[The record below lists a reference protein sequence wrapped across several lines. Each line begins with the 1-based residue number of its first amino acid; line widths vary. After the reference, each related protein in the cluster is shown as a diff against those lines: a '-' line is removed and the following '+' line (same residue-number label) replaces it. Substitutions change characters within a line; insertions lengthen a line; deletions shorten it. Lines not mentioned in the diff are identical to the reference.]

1 MGCTFPNGRV
11 GEEILTCGQN
21 QAPLTPSRAVTH
33 ADEELN
39 LPGSASVAL
48 GLRPWQVSTLTPI
61 PFRALSPGNK
71 PALNRQRDHS
81 ACGQTETPLRVRK
94 TRENLRQDVLYP
106 DIPPPCLFTAPASP
120 SCTVAPPTSHCRSQ
134 HRPSFEAQTLTH
146 TGASN
151 ITLPTQIA
159 DDYPTISPWADAP
172 NPAPRIQRHRSV
184 SRRMLSKVKQGIASR
199 TKATTIVRPNEPE
212 TTIFR
217 RLSNTRKKSSEVE
230 RRADTSDTYRS
241 GIDVSGETTP
251 PLVVDT
257 EHQLTQRSFTDSTVS
272 TNEILG
278 NETLSPCYN
287 TCPDVS
293 PSCLSSPDSSA
304 NRSPSTEL
312 TPRPPI
318 KDPSKPLKSGTQSA
332 CLSIPHVLL
341 NVTADRMAVDAG
353 STEAVWVA
361 IEGTV
366 LSRALDV
373 STDGAIDFKHFNT
386 HLDDTNLGSVTSLRL
401 CFKPA
406 SGCQILD
413 IVGQKTAKDLKI
425 NQTCSLFV
433 NVGVPK
439 LNLTAGSDSEPDNSS
454 LFEELE
460 SIVGTLDTDLLH
472 VEARYRHSLLPHDNV
487 VNVRHTAKLRRPKA
501 ESRWSLPTALN
512 DLSISDE
519 VHTKI
524 AIHLA
529 DHYSPRRAIGLI
541 DRCLGV
547 EVMASEAVRQVRQTP
562 LRDLDRD
569 GVVDGEQKPS
579 VIVTDIDT
587 LPSGLGAEPPVDDS
601 ATTAHAPFKSACV
614 FTAGNNDVA
623 AFADLHLETNRRS
636 TSASA
641 LTTHPPPSTRPHI
654 DQSISSANISSLP
667 VTQQDDARKLWRHI
681 RQSSLST
688 KQAAELE
695 SLPVH
700 QIEATDE
707 KLRELRKQALANKRS
722 VGAETL
728 RDWKWTEKMEEMKKA
743 EMPWL

>member
-1 MGCTFPNGRV
+1 MANK
-11 GEEILTCGQN
+11 EN
-21 QAPLTPSRAVTH
+21 QAPLTPCRGATH

-39 LPGSASVAL
+39 LAGSASVAL

-94 TRENLRQDVLYP
+94 TRENLRQDVLCP

-120 SCTVAPPTSHCRSQ
+120 NCTIAPQLSKCHNEDRST
-134 HRPSFEAQTLTH
+134 FEVQTLTH

-151 ITLPTQIA
+151 TTLPTQIA
-159 DDYPTISPWADAP
+159 DDYPTISPHLADAL

-199 TKATTIVRPNEPE
+199 TKATTAVRPNEPE

-230 RRADTSDTYRS
+230 RRGDTFDTCSS
-241 GIDVSGETTP
+241 GIDISGEITP
-251 PLVVDT
+251 SLVVDT
-257 EHQLTQRSFTDSTVS
+257 EQQPTQRSFTDSTVS

-278 NETLSPCYN
+278 NETLAPYYDASPV
-287 TCPDVS
+287 VS
-293 PSCLSSPDSSA
+293 PSCLSFPQSSA

-318 KDPSKPLKSGTQSA
+318 NAPSRLMDPGTHLA

-341 NVTADRMAVDAG
+341 NVTTDRMAVDAG
-353 STEAVWVA
+353 SAGTIWVA

-373 STDGAIDFKHFNT
+373 STDGVIDFKHFST
-386 HLDDTNLGSVTSLRL
+386 QSDDTSLGSVTSLRL

-406 SGCQILD
+406 PGCQILD

-425 NQTCSLFV
+425 NQVCSLFV
-433 NVGVPK
+433 SVSVPK
-439 LNLTAGSDSEPDNSS
+439 LHLTAANDLEADNSS

-529 DHYSPRRAIGLI
+529 DHYSPRRAVGLI

-547 EVMASEAVRQVRQTP
+547 EVTASKAVRQVRQT
-562 LRDLDRD
+562 LLHDLDRE
-569 GVVDGEQKPS
+569 GLVEEEPKPS

-587 LPSGLGAEPPVDDS
+587 LPSGLSAEPPVDNS
-601 ATTAHAPFKSACV
+601 APTAHASFKSACV
-614 FTAGNNDVA
+614 FTAGKDDVA
-623 AFADLHLETNRRS
+623 ASTDLHLGTNRRS

-641 LTTHPPPSTRPHI
+641 LIIRPRSPTRPLV
-654 DQSISSANISSLP
+654 DQSLSSTKLSSLP
-667 VTQQDDARKLWRHI
+667 QQDDARKLWRHI

-700 QIEATDE
+700 QIEAKDE

-728 RDWKWTEKMEEMKKA
+728 KDWKWTEKMEEMKKA

>member
-1 MGCTFPNGRV
+1 MAS
-11 GEEILTCGQN
+11 L
-21 QAPLTPSRAVTH
+21 H
-33 ADEELN
+33 ADTDSF
-39 LPGSASVAL
+39 PSAFA
-48 GLRPWQVSTLTPI
+48 
-61 PFRALSPGNK
+61 
-71 PALNRQRDHS
+71 
-81 ACGQTETPLRVRK
+81 
-94 TRENLRQDVLYP
+94 
-106 DIPPPCLFTAPASP
+106 
-120 SCTVAPPTSHCRSQ
+120 SQ
-134 HRPSFEAQTLTH
+134 HRPSLEAQTLTH

-151 ITLPTQIA
+151 VTLPTQIA
-159 DDYPTISPWADAP
+159 DDCPTISPFADP
-172 NPAPRIQRHRSV
+172 PSPAPRIQRHRSV

-199 TKATTIVRPNEPE
+199 TKATTAVRHNEPE
-212 TTIFR
+212 ATIFR
-217 RLSNTRKKSSEVE
+217 CLSNTRKKSSEVE
-230 RRADTSDTYRS
+230 RRADTFDTYSS

-257 EHQLTQRSFTDSTVS
+257 EQQLTQRSFTDSTVS

-278 NETLSPCYN
+278 NERIAPRDDA
-287 TCPDVS
+287 CPGVS
-293 PSCLSSPDSSA
+293 PSCVSSPDSSA
-304 NRSPSTEL
+304 KRSPSTEL

-318 KDPSKPLKSGTQSA
+318 KAPSRLLDHGTHLA

-341 NVTADRMAVDAG
+341 DVTADRMAVDAG
-353 STEAVWVA
+353 SAGSIWVA

-373 STDGAIDFKHFNT
+373 STDGVIGFKHFST
-386 HLDDTNLGSVTSLRL
+386 RSDDTSLGSVTSLRL

-406 SGCQILD
+406 PGCQILD

-433 NVGVPK
+433 SVSVPK
-439 LNLTAGSDSEPDNSS
+439 LNLTAANDSEADTSS

-547 EVMASEAVRQVRQTP
+547 EVTASEAVRQVRQT
-562 LRDLDRD
+562 LIRDLDREYL
-569 GVVDGEQKPS
+569 VDEEPKPS

-587 LPSGLGAEPPVDDS
+587 LPSALGIEPPVDDS
-601 ATTAHAPFKSACV
+601 GPTAHASFKSACV

-623 AFADLHLETNRRS
+623 ASTDLHLGTNRRS

-641 LTTHPPPSTRPHI
+641 LIIRPPSPIRPHV
-654 DQSISSANISSLP
+654 DQSPSTNKSSLP
-667 VTQQDDARKLWRHI
+667 VAQQDDARKLWRHI

-700 QIEATDE
+700 HIEAKDE
-707 KLRELRKQALANKRS
+707 KLRELRKQALSNKRS

-728 RDWKWTEKMEEMKKA
+728 KDWKWTEKMEEIKKA

>member
-1 MGCTFPNGRV
+1 
-11 GEEILTCGQN
+11 
-21 QAPLTPSRAVTH
+21 
-33 ADEELN
+33 
-39 LPGSASVAL
+39 
-48 GLRPWQVSTLTPI
+48 
-61 PFRALSPGNK
+61 
-71 PALNRQRDHS
+71 
-81 ACGQTETPLRVRK
+81 
-94 TRENLRQDVLYP
+94 
-106 DIPPPCLFTAPASP
+106 
-120 SCTVAPPTSHCRSQ
+120 
-134 HRPSFEAQTLTH
+134 
-146 TGASN
+146 
-151 ITLPTQIA
+151 
-159 DDYPTISPWADAP
+159 
-172 NPAPRIQRHRSV
+172 
-184 SRRMLSKVKQGIASR
+184 
-199 TKATTIVRPNEPE
+199 
-212 TTIFR
+212 
-217 RLSNTRKKSSEVE
+217 
-230 RRADTSDTYRS
+230 
-241 GIDVSGETTP
+241 
-251 PLVVDT
+251 
-257 EHQLTQRSFTDSTVS
+257 
-272 TNEILG
+272 
-278 NETLSPCYN
+278 
-287 TCPDVS
+287 
-293 PSCLSSPDSSA
+293 
-304 NRSPSTEL
+304 
-312 TPRPPI
+312 
-318 KDPSKPLKSGTQSA
+318 
-332 CLSIPHVLL
+332 
-341 NVTADRMAVDAG
+341 MAVDAG

-547 EVMASEAVRQVRQTP
+547 EVMASEAVRQVRQTL